1 MARFPIWDAW
11 LRDIKGLGP
20 IGAGWLLCELDMERA
35 ETPSKIWQFSGY
47 NPGNVRGKK
56 KVKDADGNFIIV
68 ETDTMV
74 RGDKLT
80 SGFVAP
86 FNKRFRMALTGVI
99 AAGFL
104 KSQNEYCM
112 RYYYPYKHRL
122 ETSDRMVLEIPGRGQ
137 KPVLVKWR
145 DARKGHRNLAAMRYM
160 MKHFIVDLWREW
172 RQIEGLSV
180 PAPRG
185 VEPVTE
191 RCAA

>member
-1 MARFPIWDAW
+1 
-11 LRDIKGLGP
+11 
-20 IGAGWLLCELDMERA
+20 
-35 ETPSKIWQFSGY
+35 
-47 NPGNVRGKK
+47 
-56 KVKDADGNFIIV
+56 
-68 ETDTMV
+68 
-74 RGDKLT
+74 
-80 SGFVAP
+80 
-86 FNKRFRMALTGVI
+86 MALTGVI